1 MNTSIKT
8 ASTLSLAG
16 VVLAFFTASVTA
28 QPPGSMGQGAGMG
41 MGGGGGGG
49 GMMMNHMKAMDED
62 GDGKISQQEWNA
74 FHEQRFPQMD
84 ASGDGYLDTQEFS
97 EGVGAMQRGMQG
109 GMMPPMQPGGAPAQP
124 QGQPAQQ

>member
-1 MNTSIKT
+1 MKTSLKT
-8 ASTLSLAG
+8 ASTISLAG

-41 MGGGGGGG
+41 MGGGG
-49 GMMMNHMKAMDED
+49 MMMNHMKAMDED

-74 FHEQRFPQMD
+74 FHEKRFQQMD
-84 ASGDGYLDTQEFS
+84 TSGDGYLDTQEFS
-97 EGVGAMQRGMQG
+97 EGVGAMQRGMKG
-109 GMMPPMQPGGAPAQP
+109 ATTMPPMQQGGAPGQP

>member
-1 MNTSIKT
+1 MKTSIKT
-8 ASTLSLAG
+8 ASTLSFAG

-41 MGGGGGGG
+41 MGGG

-74 FHEQRFPQMD
+74 FHEQRFSQMD
-84 ASGDGYLDTQEFS
+84 TSGDGYLDTQEFS

-109 GMMPPMQPGGAPAQP
+109 GMMPPMQPGGVPGQP